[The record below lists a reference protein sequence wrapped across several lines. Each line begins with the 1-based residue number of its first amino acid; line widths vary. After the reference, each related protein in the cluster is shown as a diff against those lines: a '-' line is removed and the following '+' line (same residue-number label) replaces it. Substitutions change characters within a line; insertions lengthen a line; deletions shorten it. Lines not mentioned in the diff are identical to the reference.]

1 MVKGDILFILG
12 LIVLF
17 FGMLSIPIDTIKS
30 TDIPEPIR
38 IISATVTPYIDDN
51 ITYRGL
57 EIFL

>member
-1 MVKGDILFILG
+1 MSKGDILFILG

-17 FGMLSIPIDTIKS
+17 FGILSIPIES
-30 TDIPEPIR
+30 TTEPIR
-38 IISATVTPYIDDN
+38 IIAATNVPYIDDN

>member
-1 MVKGDILFILG
+1 MVKKGDILFILG

-17 FGMLSIPIDTIKS
+17 FGMLSIPIDS
-30 TDIPEPIR
+30 QQEPIR
-38 IISATVTPYIDDN
+38 IIAATNVPYIDDN